1 MQFQTL
7 IDHDGQALYCPDYDK
22 IHTLDE
28 LIQGIS
34 WRDDKITMFGKT
46 HPQPRMTAWHGD
58 EGVRYTYSRITMDSV
73 LWTPALLNLKKT
85 LEKDLQC
92 QFNSVLV
99 NYYRHGEDH
108 MSWHSD
114 NEKSLGKEPIIASL
128 SYGAE
133 RLFQLRHKKDLE
145 QPLIELKLANG
156 SLLVMK
162 GKLQENWNHRLVKSK
177 KIQTPRLNLTFR
189 MVY

>member
-7 IDHDGQALYCPDYDK
+7 IDHDGQAFYCPEYDTQHS
-22 IHTLDE
+22 IDE
-28 LIQGIS
+28 LIKDIS

-58 EGVRYTYSRITMDSV
+58 IGVRYTYSRITMDSV
-73 LWTPALLNLKKT
+73 LWTPPLLELKKT

-92 QFNSVLV
+92 HFNSVLV

-114 NEKSLGKEPIIASL
+114 NEKSLGKEPLIASL

-133 RLFQLRHKKDLE
+133 RLFQFRHKKNLE
-145 QPLIELKLANG
+145 QPLVEMKLASG

-162 GKLQENWNHRLVKSK
+162 GKLQEFWNHRLVKSK
-177 KIQTPRLNLTFR
+177 KIQSPRLNLTFR
-189 MVY
+189 LV